1 MTGENSSLEFIRNS
15 IARAI
20 NHIVREDPETK
31 GVVRIEPKTDG
42 NFDVF
47 IHRGTQS
54 QAVVIEDVSKERL
67 MSMMEE
73 QL

>member
-15 IARAI
+15 VARAI
-20 NHIVREDPETK
+20 NHLVREDQDTK
-31 GVVRIEPKTDG
+31 GVVRIEPKSDG
-42 NFDVF
+42 NFDVY

-54 QAVVIEDVSKERL
+54 EAVVIEDVSKERL
-67 MSMMEE
+67 MSMMED

>member
-1 MTGENSSLEFIRNS
+1 MTGENSSLEYIRNS
-15 IARAI
+15 VARAI
-20 NHIVREDPETK
+20 NHIVREDSETK

-42 NFDVF
+42 NYDIY

-54 QAVVIEDVSKERL
+54 EAVVIQDVSKERL